1 MKLNSRRLLAVFLLA
16 LISVGFGFAFD
27 ATATAVEKHRYP
39 MEPAYAEMISEYA
52 LSYGIPE
59 PILWS
64 AVRTRSNFVSNAR
77 SESGK
82 TGLMQLSE
90 EEFSFICTEI
100 LREEEQ
106 DPGLLYDPATN
117 LRCGAAYLSYL
128 YQRYGVWD
136 TVYLA
141 FYAGTDAVNAWLSDS
156 RYVNSVGRLS
166 GVPDSGA
173 AAFAEQMEKAVS
185 YYTKLYF

>member
-1 MKLNSRRLLAVFLLA
+1 MKLNSRRLLAVLL
-16 LISVGFGFAFD
+16 LVVISIGFGFAFD

-39 MEPAYAEMISEYA
+39 MVSSCSEMIPKYA
-52 LSYGIPE
+52 LAYGIPE
-59 PILWS
+59 PILW
-64 AVRTRSNFVSNAR
+64 ATVRTRSNFVSNAR
-77 SESGK
+77 SEDGK

-90 EEFSFICTEI
+90 ADFSFICTEI
-100 LREEEQ
+100 LREEKQ

-117 LRCGAAYLSYL
+117 LRCGTAYLSYL

-141 FYAGTDAVNAWLSDS
+141 FDAGIDAVDAWLADPG
-156 RYVNSVGRLS
+156 YVNSVGRLS
-166 GVPDSGA
+166 GVPDASA
-173 AAFAEQMEKAVS
+173 SAFAKQMEKAVG